1 MSQEITLTASLSAFK
16 TSVMSAP
23 VSRFITGAL
32 FDMTG
37 NFWIEGVISVAITAT
52 AIPLGQITQPGYCY
66 FKNLDGTNFIRIMN
80 GSGGAK
86 VPKLRTV
93 QIAIFPWDDTA
104 TPYAIADTAACLMEY
119 VIFSL

>member
-23 VSRFITGAL
+23 VSRFITGFL
-32 FDMTG
+32 FDMNA
-37 NFWIEGVISVAITAT
+37 NFWIEGVISVATTAT
-52 AIPLGQITQPGYCY
+52 AIPLGQVTQPHWCYC
-66 FKNLDGTNFIRIMN
+66 KNLDGTNFIRIMN
-80 GSGGAK
+80 GSAGAK
-86 VPKLRTV
+86 VIKLKTV
-93 QIAIFPWDDTA
+93 EMAFFPWDDTA